1 MWQCIQDRKRS
12 APPLMRGFMSLETL
26 KAQALDIWTV
36 VLGWLTSPQF
46 YAQVAGILFAVVA
59 ARFAASIV
67 RTKVALFREE
77 PKEGPALKVRRWIY
91 LCRDL
96 LFPLIV
102 AFFMAGAVQVVS
114 AAFGS
119 AWLVRLAQSAA
130 VVFVL
135 YAAINRFIAHPLIN
149 AACRWVGL
157 PVAGLAVFGVL
168 DEATAWLDSI
178 AFAAGNIRVSLYA
191 LVKAAIFGGILFWFG
206 RMSNDA
212 GQKAIRKQEALD
224 APTRELFSKLFE
236 IALYFAVFVLLLQI
250 LGLDLT
256 ALTVF
261 GGALGVGLGFGL
273 QQIAANFISG
283 IIILLERSLKVGDY
297 VELEGGKA
305 GLLTELNMRSSTLA
319 TFDGKEIMVPNEKFI
334 TTSFVNWTH
343 SDPHQRY
350 EIRFI
355 VDYDTDMRKVPE
367 AVEAAVAAHPGVLKE
382 PEAPSCAMLDFAENG
397 VQFGVQFWV
406 GGLDEGKTAFS
417 SAVRFRVWDALKEAG
432 IAMARPPVE
441 MRMAGEAAKRKAAK

>member
-1 MWQCIQDRKRS
+1 MTID
-12 APPLMRGFMSLETL
+12 SLKT
-26 KAQALDIWTV
+26 QALEIWTV
-36 VLGWLTSPQF
+36 VAGWLMSPQF
-46 YAQVAGILFAVVA
+46 YAQLAGIILAVLA
-59 ARFAASIV
+59 ARFAARLV
-67 RTKVALFREE
+67 RAKVALFREE
-77 PKEGPALKVRRWIY
+77 PAEGAALKVRRWVY

-96 LFPLIV
+96 LFPLLV
-102 AFFMAGAVQVVS
+102 AFFMAGVVQIVTATV
-114 AAFGS
+114 GS

-135 YAAINRFIAHPLIN
+135 YAAINRFVSHPIAN
-149 AACRWVGL
+149 AVCRWIGI
-157 PVAGLAVFGVL
+157 PVAALQVFGVL
-168 DEATAWLDSI
+168 DDATAWLDSI
-178 AFAAGNIRVSLYA
+178 AFAAGNIRISLYA
-191 LVKAAIFGGILFWFG
+191 LVKAAIFGGILFWLG

-236 IALYFAVFVLLLQI
+236 IALYCGVFILLLQI

-297 VELEGGKA
+297 VEMEDGKA

-350 EIRFI
+350 EIKFR
-355 VDYDTDMRKVPE
+355 VAYDTDMHKVPPV
-367 AVEAAVAAHPGVLKE
+367 VEAAVAAHPGVLKE
-382 PEAPSCAMLDFAENG
+382 PEPPSCALLDFAEGG
-397 VQFGVQFWV
+397 VEFGVQFWV

-417 SAVRFRVWDALKEAG
+417 SDVRFRVWDALKAAG
-432 IAMARPPVE
+432 IAMRVPPREIRV
-441 MRMAGEAAKRKAAK
+441 AGEAAQKKA